1 MKAKVLSFLVLA
13 LLLAAPLA
21 AQQQDD
27 PANPPN
33 PPNPPQEQPAN
44 PDRPADP
51 DRQLDRDRMDL
62 DNDVDVRTRTATDSD
77 ELPKT
82 ASPLA
87 LFALLGLGGATT
99 ATGLRVIRRRK

>member
-1 MKAKVLSFLVLA
+1 MKAKVLSFAILA
-13 LLLAAPLA
+13 LLLAFPIA

-33 PPNPPQEQPAN
+33 PPQERPTD
-44 PDRPADP
+44 PDRPD
-51 DRQLDRDRMDL
+51 LDRDRTDV
-62 DNDVDVRTRTATDSD
+62 DVDAAADVDVRTDTDSD
-77 ELPKT
+77 ELPRT